1 MDILSLSFK
10 ELESEIKSL
19 GIKSFRAKQIYK
31 WLHEKGVDTFDE
43 MKNLSKDLRDKL
55 KENFKITKIKIYDEK
70 VSKDG
75 TKKFLLELEDKNII
89 EVVLME
95 YKHGNTICISSQIGC
110 KMGCDFCASTKNGL
124 VRNLKV
130 SEMLKQVYL
139 INKIEKISNIVIM
152 GIGEPFDNYENVI
165 KFIEMINDDKGL
177 NIGMR
182 KITVSTV
189 GLVDKMISFADLNIQ
204 ANLAV
209 SLHASNDEIRKK
221 IMKVSNK
228 YSIYDIIDASNYY
241 IDKTNRRITFE
252 YILIKDVNDKKEHA
266 EELSKLLKYMN
277 CFVNIIP
284 MNEIEKSEYKRSK
297 NAKEFS
303 NILTKNKIQNTIRRE
318 LGQDIDGACGQLR
331 KKHLES
337 E

>member
-1 MDILSLSFK
+1 MDILGLSFE
-10 ELESEIKSL
+10 ELEKEIKSL

-55 KENFKITKIKIYDEK
+55 KENFRITKIKIYDKK